1 MTLTQTALYRF
12 LPLAEAVRV
21 TGWTA
26 ERLQKGVE
34 AGTIVASMADDGTL
48 VIAVTPDD
56 RPLQV
61 APQQDNGDDIN
72 ARLSQIRREDFAHL
86 EGVPITVSE
95 AARKYGVPVS
105 TIHFWVQKGF
115 ISVLDWE
122 TGRGGSRKRLNEAD
136 MAYCAA
142 IYKVREEEGVK
153 GVPLLDEEGRPYL
166 LRAPEIAQ
174 ARRRSK

>member
-1 MTLTQTALYRF
+1 MVLTHTTTYPLI
-12 LPLAEAVRV
+12 LPLAQAAEALGV
-21 TGWTA
+21 TEDKLRFMIQSGKMRA
-26 ERLQKGVE
+26 FVDPEGNMYVQMPLPLE
-34 AGTIVASMADDGTL
+34 AQTDE
-48 VIAVTPDD
+48 PE
-56 RPLQV
+56 
-61 APQQDNGDDIN
+61 DIN

-86 EGVPITVSE
+86 EGQPITVSE

-122 TGRGGSRKRLNEAD
+122 TGRGGSRKRLDEAD